1 MKMKKV
7 VLMAILA
14 MAVSLSFAQDPE
26 FTQFYAAPLY
36 LNPAFAGSVRC
47 PRFTMNYRNQW
58 PAILGQFI
66 TYDVEYDQYVA
77 SLSGGI
83 GILAWKD
90 NAGTGTISTTNISG
104 IYSYQMNVNR
114 DFTIN
119 AGFQASYM
127 QKNLDWSKLT
137 FGDQIDPRYGFV
149 YTTQEIAPKGTSS
162 FLDLD
167 AGIIGYTNEFYG
179 GVSVDHLLQPD
190 EGFISANSPLPMK
203 FTGHFGALIPMDD
216 SRHNTSYISPNVLF
230 VMQQNFQQLNLGLYV
245 SRGPLVGGLWY
256 RLGDAIIALIGIQT
270 SGLKFG
276 YSYDITISKLSNAAG
291 GAHEISLGYQFDCHP
306 RKRRFRTISCPSF

>member
-1 MKMKKV
+1 MMKKL
-7 VLMAILA
+7 VLIFFLGMIT
-14 MAVSLSFAQDPE
+14 SLSFAQDPE

-47 PRFTMNYRNQW
+47 PRFTLNYRNQW
-58 PAILGQFI
+58 PNIPGQFI
-66 TYDVEYDQYVA
+66 TYDMEYDQYVS

-137 FGDQIDPRYGFV
+137 FGDQIDPRYGFI
-149 YTTQEIAPKGTSS
+149 YNTQEVAPKGTSS
-162 FLDLD
+162 FLDLSV
-167 AGIIGYTNEFYG
+167 GFIGYTNEFYG
-179 GVSVDHLLQPD
+179 GISVDHLTQPD
-190 EGFISANSPLPMK
+190 EGFISQSSPLPMK

-216 SRHNTSYISPNVLF
+216 SRRNTSYISPNVLF
-230 VMQQNFQQLNLGLYV
+230 VQQQNFQQLNVGLYV
-245 SRGPLVGGLWY
+245 SRGALVGGLWY
-256 RLGDAIIALIGIQT
+256 RIGDAIMALIGVQT
-270 SGLKFG
+270 SGLKVG

-291 GAHEISLGYQFDCHP
+291 GAHEMSLGYQFECHP
-306 RKRRFRTISCPSF
+306 KKRRFRTISCPSF

>member
-1 MKMKKV
+1 MMKK
-7 VLMAILA
+7 LILILFLG
-14 MAVSLSFAQDPE
+14 MITSLSFAQDPE
-26 FTQFYAAPLY
+26 FSQFYAAPLY

-47 PRFTMNYRNQW
+47 PRITMNYRNQW

-66 TYDVEYDQYVA
+66 TYDVEYDQYVS

-83 GILAWKD
+83 GLMAWKD
-90 NAGTGTISTTNISG
+90 NAGTGTISTNNFSG

-114 DFTIN
+114 EFTIN

-127 QKNLDWSKLT
+127 QKNLDWSRLT
-137 FGDQIDPRYGFV
+137 FGDQIDPRYGFI
-149 YTTQEIAPKGTSS
+149 YNTQEVAPKGTSS
-162 FLDLD
+162 FLDLSV
-167 AGIIGYTNEFYG
+167 GVLGYTNEFYG
-179 GVSVDHLLQPD
+179 GVSVNHLTQPD
-190 EGFISANSPLPMK
+190 EGFISNSSPLPMK

-216 SRHNTSYISPNVLF
+216 SRRNTSYISPNILYVQ
-230 VMQQNFQQLNLGLYV
+230 QQNFQQLNLGLYI

-256 RLGDAIIALIGIQT
+256 RLGDAIICLIGVQA